1 MSGRGEPRPK
11 ALDPIRAAASGAT
24 PAAEAPVAG
33 IRASAGGA
41 SYSITE
47 LAEATGWH
55 RDTISD
61 WTRRKEHPLPVEA
74 GGRNGV
80 EYRINLRR
88 LIEWREELARQE
100 GMKGPV
106 EGGFQFMGIKDPY
119 KAIQARQRFISMGE
133 SEAAL
138 IHRAPMQEALQRA
151 FGILRQTIMA
161 IPDRL
166 SRSMAGFPRD
176 KVDGWRRDARG
187 YCQEALTEAMNQI
200 HEAALASATEAER
213 TLAAAKAS
221 AAKAEGEAAA

>member
-1 MSGRGEPRPK
+1 MTGQP
-11 ALDPIRAAASGAT
+11 AL
-24 PAAEAPVAG
+24 AEAE
-33 IRASAGGA
+33 GA
-41 SYSITE
+41 PRGRTYSIIE
-47 LAEATGWH
+47 LAEMTGYH

-61 WTRRKEHPLPVEA
+61 WIRRKDNPLPYET
-74 GGRNGV
+74 GGRHGV
-80 EYRINLRR
+80 EYQISLRR
-88 LIEWREELARQE
+88 LMEWREDLARQE

-106 EGGFQFMGIKDPY
+106 EGAFQFMGIKDPY
-119 KAIQARQRFISMGE
+119 KAIMARDRFLKMGE

-161 IPDRL
+161 VPDRL

-200 HEAALASATEAER
+200 REAALAAATEAER
-213 TLAAAKAS
+213 AQAAAKAS
-221 AAKAEGEAAA
+221 SAKADGEASA